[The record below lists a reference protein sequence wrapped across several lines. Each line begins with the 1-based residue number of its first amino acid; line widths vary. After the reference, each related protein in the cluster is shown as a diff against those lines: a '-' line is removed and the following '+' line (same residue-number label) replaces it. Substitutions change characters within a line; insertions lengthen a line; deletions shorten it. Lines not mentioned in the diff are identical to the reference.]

1 MFFQRFVALFLMIL
15 MPLLALADT
24 TGTAST
30 TTVRSTV
37 YSTVVT
43 YVTRTGSPPPGST
56 GTGGITVTNSTITSV
71 NPSVKPTASEPAFT
85 GAAPSTLGF
94 SSGLAGAAIV
104 VALVGLL

>member
-1 MFFQRFVALFLMIL
+1 MFFQRFVAFLLMIL

-24 TGTAST
+24 TAST

-56 GTGGITVTNSTITSV
+56 GTGGTTVTNSTITSV
-71 NPSVKPTASEPAFT
+71 NVPAKPTASESAFT
-85 GAAPSTLGF
+85 GAAAGTLGF

-104 VALVGLL
+104 VAVVGLL